1 MLQRAFLLSVLIVCG
16 SVHARTFDDDRMPR
30 RMAAQQASVGELRN
44 QGQTLESRVGRLE
57 EDFGSRPLLE
67 LHSQIESLRLDL
79 NRLQGQIEVLVNENE
94 LAQKRQRDFY
104 VDLDNRLRR
113 LEQAEGVDGS
123 AAPRSGVS
131 SPAASSSAIDSNA
144 GQNSSQGMKGT
155 ASAPAAPASVSA
167 VSSEYGT
174 SSNRNPAVDGSDGHA
189 YESGY
194 DLFKTGKYKEAISSF
209 NSFLRTYPES
219 SFAASAHYWI
229 GNSFYALREFK
240 NAVAAQETL
249 IKTYPDSPK
258 VPDAMLNIASSQLEL
273 NKKDAARTTLE
284 SVIVK
289 YPGSDAADKAKR
301 RLASIK

>member
-1 MLQRAFLLSVLIVCG
+1 MLPRAFLLSVLIVWG
-16 SVHARTFDDDRMPR
+16 SVHARTFDDDRAPR
-30 RMAAQQASVGELRN
+30 RMVAQQASMGELRN
-44 QGQTLESRVGRLE
+44 QGQTLESRVSRLE
-57 EDFGSRPLLE
+57 EDLGSRPLLE
-67 LHSQIESLRLDL
+67 LHNQIESLRLDL
-79 NRLQGQIEVLVNENE
+79 NRLRGQIEVLVNENE

-113 LEQAEGVDGS
+113 LEQTGGADGTGAS
-123 AAPRSGVS
+123 RSDAS
-131 SPAASSSAIDSNA
+131 SPVASSSAIDSSA
-144 GQNSSQGMKGT
+144 GLNSGQGAKGT
-155 ASAPAAPASVSA
+155 ASASASAAAA
-167 VSSEYGT
+167 SSEYDT
-174 SSNRNPAVDGSDGHA
+174 PANRNPVAEGPAGRA

-209 NSFLRTYPES
+209 NSFLRSYPES

-240 NAVAAQETL
+240 NAVAAQEAL
-249 IKTYPDSPK
+249 IRTYPDSPK

-284 SVIVK
+284 NVIVR

-301 RLASIK
+301 RLTSIK

>member
-1 MLQRAFLLSVLIVCG
+1 MLQRAFLLSVLMVCG
-16 SVHARTFDDDRMPR
+16 SIHARTFDDDRAPR
-30 RMAAQQASVGELRN
+30 RMVAQQTMGDLRN
-44 QGQTLESRVGRLE
+44 QGQTLESRVSRLE
-57 EDFGSRPLLE
+57 EDLGSRPLLE
-67 LHSQIESLRLDL
+67 LHNQIESLRLDL

-113 LEQAEGVDGS
+113 LEQTEGADGT
-123 AAPRSGVS
+123 AAPKSGVS

-144 GQNSSQGMKGT
+144 GPNSSQGMKGT
-155 ASAPAAPASVSA
+155 ASAAVPASASA
-167 VSSEYGT
+167 VSSEYAT
-174 SSNRNPAVDGSDGHA
+174 PANRNPVADGADGRA
-189 YESGY
+189 YENGY

-209 NSFLRTYPES
+209 NSFLRSYPES

-249 IKTYPDSPK
+249 IKIYPDSPK

-273 NKKDAARTTLE
+273 NKKDAARTILE

-301 RLASIK
+301 RLTSIK

>member
-1 MLQRAFLLSVLIVCG
+1 MLQRAFLLSFLIVCG
-16 SVHARTFDDDRMPR
+16 SVHARTFDDDRAQPR
-30 RMAAQQASVGELRN
+30 MVAQQASTGELRN
-44 QGQTLESRVGRLE
+44 QGQTLESRIRRLE
-57 EDFGSRPLLE
+57 EDLGSRPLLE
-67 LHSQIESLRLDL
+67 LHSQIENLRLDL

-113 LEQAEGVDGS
+113 LEQAEGADG
-123 AAPRSGVS
+123 ATAPRSGVS
-131 SPAASSSAIDSNA
+131 SPTASSSAIDSNA
-144 GQNSSQGMKGT
+144 SQNSSQSVKGT
-155 ASAPAAPASVSA
+155 ASAAAPASASA
-167 VSSEYGT
+167 VSSEYST
-174 SSNRNPAVDGSDGHA
+174 PANRNPVSDGSDGRA

-209 NSFLRTYPES
+209 NSFLRSYPES

-249 IKTYPDSPK
+249 IKIYPDSPK

>member
-1 MLQRAFLLSVLIVCG
+1 MLSRAFLLSVLIVCG
-16 SVHARTFDDDRMPR
+16 SVHARTFDDDRAPR
-30 RMAAQQASVGELRN
+30 RMVAQQASMGELRN

-57 EDFGSRPLLE
+57 EDLGSRPLLE

-79 NRLQGQIEVLVNENE
+79 NRLRGQIEVLVNENE

-113 LEQAEGVDGS
+113 LEQAEGADGTGAS
-123 AAPRSGVS
+123 RSDAS
-131 SPAASSSAIDSNA
+131 SPAASNSAIDSNA
-144 GQNSSQGMKGT
+144 GLNSSQGAKGT
-155 ASAPAAPASVSA
+155 ASTAA
-167 VSSEYGT
+167 VSSEYDT
-174 SSNRNPAVDGSDGHA
+174 PPNRNPVAEGSAGRA

-209 NSFLRTYPES
+209 NSFLRSYPES

-240 NAVAAQETL
+240 NAVAAQEAL

-301 RLASIK
+301 RLTSIK

>member
-16 SVHARTFDDDRMPR
+16 SVHARAFDDDRVPR
-30 RMAAQQASVGELRN
+30 RMVAQQAMGELRN
-44 QGQTLESRVGRLE
+44 QGQTLESRVSRLE
-57 EDFGSRPLLE
+57 EDLGSRPLLE
-67 LHSQIESLRLDL
+67 LHNQIESLRLDL

-113 LEQAEGVDGS
+113 LEQAEGADG
-123 AAPRSGVS
+123 ATAPKSGVS
-131 SPAASSSAIDSNA
+131 SPAASGSAIDSNA
-144 GQNSSQGMKGT
+144 GPNSSPGVKGT
-155 ASAPAAPASVSA
+155 ASAAASA

-174 SSNRNPAVDGSDGHA
+174 PANRNPVADGSDGRA

-209 NSFLRTYPES
+209 NSFLRSYPES

-249 IKTYPDSPK
+249 IKIYPDSPK

-301 RLASIK
+301 RLTSIK

>member
-1 MLQRAFLLSVLIVCG
+1 MLPRVFLLSVLIVCG
-16 SVHARTFDDDRMPR
+16 SVHARTFDDDRAPR
-30 RMAAQQASVGELRN
+30 RMVAQQTSMGELRN

-57 EDFGSRPLLE
+57 EDLGSRPLLE

-79 NRLQGQIEVLVNENE
+79 NRLRGQIEVLVNENE

-113 LEQAEGVDGS
+113 LEQAEGADGTGAS
-123 AAPRSGVS
+123 RSGVS
-131 SPAASSSAIDSNA
+131 SPAASSSAVDSNA
-144 GQNSSQGMKGT
+144 DLNSGQGAKGT
-155 ASAPAAPASVSA
+155 ASTAA
-167 VSSEYGT
+167 VSSEYDT
-174 SSNRNPAVDGSDGHA
+174 PANRNPVAEGAAGRA

-209 NSFLRTYPES
+209 NSFLRSYPES

-240 NAVAAQETL
+240 NAVAAQEAL

-284 SVIVK
+284 SVIVR

-301 RLASIK
+301 RLTSIK

>member
-1 MLQRAFLLSVLIVCG
+1 MLPRAFLLSVLIVCG
-16 SVHARTFDDDRMPR
+16 SVHARTFDDDRAPR
-30 RMAAQQASVGELRN
+30 RMVAQQASMGELRN

-57 EDFGSRPLLE
+57 EDLGSRPLLE
-67 LHSQIESLRLDL
+67 LHNQIESLQLDL
-79 NRLQGQIEVLVNENE
+79 NRLRGQIEVLVNENE

-113 LEQAEGVDGS
+113 LEQAEGAEGAGAS
-123 AAPRSGVS
+123 RSDVS

-144 GQNSSQGMKGT
+144 GLNSSQGAKGT
-155 ASAPAAPASVSA
+155 ASTAAA
-167 VSSEYGT
+167 SSEYDTPG
-174 SSNRNPAVDGSDGHA
+174 NRNPVAEGSAGRA

-209 NSFLRTYPES
+209 NSFLRSYPES

-240 NAVAAQETL
+240 NAVAAQEAL
-249 IKTYPDSPK
+249 IRTYPDSPK

-284 SVIVK
+284 NVIVR

-301 RLASIK
+301 RLISIK

>member
-1 MLQRAFLLSVLIVCG
+1 MLPRSFLLSVLIVCG
-16 SVHARTFDDDRMPR
+16 SVHARTFDDDRAPR
-30 RMAAQQASVGELRN
+30 RMVAQQASMGELRN

-57 EDFGSRPLLE
+57 EDLGSRPLLE
-67 LHSQIESLRLDL
+67 LHSQIDSLRLDL
-79 NRLQGQIEVLVNENE
+79 NRLRGQIEVLVNENE

-113 LEQAEGVDGS
+113 LEQAEGADGAGAS
-123 AAPRSGVS
+123 RSDVS

-144 GQNSSQGMKGT
+144 GLNSGQGAKGT
-155 ASAPAAPASVSA
+155 ASAPASAAA
-167 VSSEYGT
+167 VSSEYDT
-174 SSNRNPAVDGSDGHA
+174 PANRNPVAEGSAGRA

-209 NSFLRTYPES
+209 NSFLRSYPES

-240 NAVAAQETL
+240 NAVAAQEAL

-284 SVIVK
+284 SVIVR

-301 RLASIK
+301 RLISIK

>member
-1 MLQRAFLLSVLIVCG
+1 MLQRAFLLSVLIVCS
-16 SVHARTFDDDRMPR
+16 SVHARTFDDDRAPR
-30 RMAAQQASVGELRN
+30 RMVAQQAMGELRN
-44 QGQTLESRVGRLE
+44 QGQTLESRVSRLE
-57 EDFGSRPLLE
+57 EDLGSRPLLE
-67 LHSQIESLRLDL
+67 LHNQIESLRLDL

-113 LEQAEGVDGS
+113 LEQAEGADGTT
-123 AAPRSGVS
+123 APRSGMS

-144 GQNSSQGMKGT
+144 GPNSSQGVKGT
-155 ASAPAAPASVSA
+155 ASAAAPASASA
-167 VSSEYGT
+167 ASSEYGT
-174 SSNRNPAVDGSDGHA
+174 PANRNPVADGSDGRA

-209 NSFLRTYPES
+209 NSFLRSYPES

-249 IKTYPDSPK
+249 IKIYPDSPK

-301 RLASIK
+301 RLTSIK

>member
-1 MLQRAFLLSVLIVCG
+1 MLQRAFLLSVLIVCS
-16 SVHARTFDDDRMPR
+16 SVHARTFDDDRAPR
-30 RMAAQQASVGELRN
+30 RMVAQQASMGELRN
-44 QGQTLESRVGRLE
+44 QGQTLESRVSRLE
-57 EDFGSRPLLE
+57 EDLGSRPLLE
-67 LHSQIESLRLDL
+67 LHNQIESLRLDL
-79 NRLQGQIEVLVNENE
+79 NRLRGQIEVLVNENE

-113 LEQAEGVDGS
+113 LEQAEGADGTGAS
-123 AAPRSGVS
+123 RPDAS

-144 GQNSSQGMKGT
+144 GLNSGQGAKGT
-155 ASAPAAPASVSA
+155 ASTAAAA
-167 VSSEYGT
+167 SEYDT
-174 SSNRNPAVDGSDGHA
+174 PPNRNPVAEGPAGRA

-209 NSFLRTYPES
+209 NSFLRSYPES

-240 NAVAAQETL
+240 NAVAAQEAL
-249 IKTYPDSPK
+249 IRTYPDSPK

-284 SVIVK
+284 NVIVR

-301 RLASIK
+301 RLTSIK

>member
-1 MLQRAFLLSVLIVCG
+1 MLPRAFLLSVLIVCG
-16 SVHARTFDDDRMPR
+16 SVHARTFDDDRAPR
-30 RMAAQQASVGELRN
+30 RMVAQQASMGELRN

-57 EDFGSRPLLE
+57 EDLGSRPLLE

-79 NRLQGQIEVLVNENE
+79 NRLRGQIEVLVNENE

-113 LEQAEGVDGS
+113 LEQAEGADGTGAS
-123 AAPRSGVS
+123 RSDVS
-131 SPAASSSAIDSNA
+131 SPAGSSSAIDSNA
-144 GQNSSQGMKGT
+144 GLNSGQGAKGA
-155 ASAPAAPASVSA
+155 ASTAAPASASA
-167 VSSEYGT
+167 VSSEYDT
-174 SSNRNPAVDGSDGHA
+174 PPNRNPVAEGPAGRA

-209 NSFLRTYPES
+209 NSFLRSYPES

-240 NAVAAQETL
+240 NAVAAQEAL
-249 IKTYPDSPK
+249 IRTYPDSPK

-284 SVIVK
+284 NVIVR

-301 RLASIK
+301 RLISIK

>member
-1 MLQRAFLLSVLIVCG
+1 MV
-16 SVHARTFDDDRMPR
+16 
-30 RMAAQQASVGELRN
+30 AQQASMGELRN

-57 EDFGSRPLLE
+57 EDLGSRPLLE
-67 LHSQIESLRLDL
+67 LHNQIESLRLDL
-79 NRLQGQIEVLVNENE
+79 NRLRGQIEVLVNENE

-113 LEQAEGVDGS
+113 LEQAEGAEGAGAS
-123 AAPRSGVS
+123 RSDVS

-144 GQNSSQGMKGT
+144 GLNSGQGAKGT
-155 ASAPAAPASVSA
+155 ASAPASAAA
-167 VSSEYGT
+167 VSSEYDT
-174 SSNRNPAVDGSDGHA
+174 PPNRNPVAEGPAGRA

-209 NSFLRTYPES
+209 NSFLRSYPES

-240 NAVAAQETL
+240 NAVAAQEAL
-249 IKTYPDSPK
+249 IRTYPDSPK

-284 SVIVK
+284 NVIVR

-301 RLASIK
+301 RLISIK

>member
-1 MLQRAFLLSVLIVCG
+1 MLPRAFLLSVLIVCG
-16 SVHARTFDDDRMPR
+16 SVHARTFDDDRAPR
-30 RMAAQQASVGELRN
+30 RMVAQQASMGELRN

-57 EDFGSRPLLE
+57 EDLGSRPLLE
-67 LHSQIESLRLDL
+67 LHNQIESLRLDL
-79 NRLQGQIEVLVNENE
+79 NRLRGQIEVLVNENE

-113 LEQAEGVDGS
+113 LEQAEGADGTGAS
-123 AAPRSGVS
+123 RSDAS
-131 SPAASSSAIDSNA
+131 SPVASSSAIDSNA
-144 GQNSSQGMKGT
+144 GLNSSQGAKGT
-155 ASAPAAPASVSA
+155 ASAPASAAA
-167 VSSEYGT
+167 VSSEYDT
-174 SSNRNPAVDGSDGHA
+174 PPNRNPVAEGPAGRA

-209 NSFLRTYPES
+209 NSFLRSYPES

-240 NAVAAQETL
+240 NAVAAQEAL
-249 IKTYPDSPK
+249 IRTYPDSPK

-284 SVIVK
+284 NVIVR

-301 RLASIK
+301 RLISIK

>member
-1 MLQRAFLLSVLIVCG
+1 MLPRAFLLSVLIVCG
-16 SVHARTFDDDRMPR
+16 SVHARTFDDDRAPR
-30 RMAAQQASVGELRN
+30 RMVAQQASMGELRN

-57 EDFGSRPLLE
+57 EDLGSRPLLE
-67 LHSQIESLRLDL
+67 LHNQIESLRLDL
-79 NRLQGQIEVLVNENE
+79 NRLRGQIEVLVNENE

-113 LEQAEGVDGS
+113 LEQAEGADGTGAS
-123 AAPRSGVS
+123 RPDVS

-144 GQNSSQGMKGT
+144 GLNPGQGAKGT
-155 ASAPAAPASVSA
+155 ASAPAPAAA
-167 VSSEYGT
+167 VSSEYDT
-174 SSNRNPAVDGSDGHA
+174 PASRNPVAEGSAGRA
-189 YESGY
+189 YENGY

-209 NSFLRTYPES
+209 NSFLRSYPES

-240 NAVAAQETL
+240 NAVAAQEAL
-249 IKTYPDSPK
+249 IRTYPDSPK

-284 SVIVK
+284 NVIVR

-301 RLASIK
+301 RLTSIK

>member
-1 MLQRAFLLSVLIVCG
+1 MLQRAFLLSVLIACG
-16 SVHARTFDDDRMPR
+16 SIHARTFDDDRAQR
-30 RMAAQQASVGELRN
+30 RMVAQQASTGELRN
-44 QGQTLESRVGRLE
+44 QGQTLESRIRRLE
-57 EDFGSRPLLE
+57 EDLGSRPLLE
-67 LHSQIESLRLDL
+67 LHSQIENLRLDL

-113 LEQAEGVDGS
+113 LEQAEGTDGS
-123 AAPRSGVS
+123 AAPRSSVS

-144 GQNSSQGMKGT
+144 GQNSSQSVKGT
-155 ASAPAAPASVSA
+155 APVPAPVSA
-167 VSSEYGT
+167 LASEHGALA
-174 SSNRNPAVDGSDGHA
+174 NRNPAAAEGPDSRA

-209 NSFLRTYPES
+209 NSFLRAYPES
-219 SFAASAHYWI
+219 NLAASAHYWI
-229 GNSFYALREFK
+229 GNSFYALRDFK
-240 NAVAAQETL
+240 NSVAAQETL
-249 IKTYPDSPK
+249 IKIYPDSPK

>member
-1 MLQRAFLLSVLIVCG
+1 MLQRTFLLSVLIVCG
-16 SVHARTFDDDRMPR
+16 SVHARTFDDDRAPR
-30 RMAAQQASVGELRN
+30 RMVAQQAMGELRN
-44 QGQTLESRVGRLE
+44 QGQTLESRVSRLE
-57 EDFGSRPLLE
+57 EDLGSRPLLE
-67 LHSQIESLRLDL
+67 LHNQIESLRLDM

-113 LEQAEGVDGS
+113 LEQAEGADGMT
-123 AAPRSGVS
+123 APRSGVS

-144 GQNSSQGMKGT
+144 APNSSQGVKAT
-155 ASAPAAPASVSA
+155 ASAAAPA

-174 SSNRNPAVDGSDGHA
+174 PANRNPVADGSDGRA

-209 NSFLRTYPES
+209 NSFLRSYPES

-249 IKTYPDSPK
+249 IKIYPDSSK

-301 RLASIK
+301 RLTSIK

>member
-16 SVHARTFDDDRMPR
+16 SVHARAFDDDRAPR
-30 RMAAQQASVGELRN
+30 RMVAQQAMGELRN
-44 QGQTLESRVGRLE
+44 QGQTLESRVSRLE
-57 EDFGSRPLLE
+57 EDLGSRPLLE
-67 LHSQIESLRLDL
+67 LHNQIESLRLDL

-113 LEQAEGVDGS
+113 LEQVEGADG
-123 AAPRSGVS
+123 ATAPKSGVS
-131 SPAASSSAIDSNA
+131 SPAASGSAIDSNA
-144 GQNSSQGMKGT
+144 GPNSSQGVKGT
-155 ASAPAAPASVSA
+155 ASAAAPA
-167 VSSEYGT
+167 VSSEYGGPA
-174 SSNRNPAVDGSDGHA
+174 NRNPVADGSDGRA

-209 NSFLRTYPES
+209 NSFLRSYPES

-249 IKTYPDSPK
+249 IKIYPDSPK

-301 RLASIK
+301 RLTSIK